1 MISLLIII
9 QGVIVS
15 KTDIVFCVCTGI
27 VHGTTLTV
35 AQAVAMQAKA
45 TGNASAN
52 FLDGCKGKVFVTSG
66 LGGMSGAQPKAA
78 VINGAVCIIAEVDGS
93 ALKKRHSQGWL
104 TEYYEDVAE
113 CVTRAKKAQ
122 DDGEAISIGYLGNV
136 VDLWEYL
143 ARTPASERCI
153 VQVGSDQSSLH
164 NPYNGGYYPVG
175 MSFEEANAMMT
186 ADPAAFKVAV
196 QKSLHRHLAAVQ
208 TMREKENLLFF
219 DYGNAFLLECHR
231 AGCDVD
237 AAIPSYVE
245 CIMGPEFFDYGFGP
259 YRWVCTSGDM
269 EELKATDAIA
279 ADVLREQM
287 EDPAN
292 TTVIP
297 QLRANLDWIESAIE
311 NKLVVGSKARILYSD
326 TEGRIECAVRMNK
339 AVRDGVLSA
348 PVVIGRDHHD
358 VSGTDS
364 PWRETANI
372 KDGSNLTADMSVQNV
387 IGDAMR

>member
-1 MISLLIII
+1 M
-9 QGVIVS
+9 
-15 KTDIVFCVCTGI
+15 CVMATRLHIRTGI

-35 AQAVAMQAKA
+35 AQALAMQATASGHKA
-45 TGNASAN
+45 TAAEA
-52 FLDGCKGKVFVTSG
+52 GCRGSVFVTSG

-78 VINGAVCIIAEVDGS
+78 VINGAVCLIAEVDGN
-93 ALKKRHSQGWL
+93 ALRKRHAQGWL
-104 TEYYEDVAE
+104 SEYYTTVEE
-113 CVTRAKKAQ
+113 CVARATEAQKK
-122 DDGEAISIGYLGNV
+122 GEAVSIGYLGNV

-143 ARTPASERCI
+143 AATPTSERCT
-153 VQVGSDQSSLH
+153 VAVGSDQTSLH

-175 MSFEEANAMMT
+175 LSFEESNAMMT
-186 ADPAAFKVAV
+186 EDPARFKAEV
-196 QKSLHRHLAAVQ
+196 QKSLHRHLKAVQ
-208 TMREKENLLFF
+208 TMREQEQMLFF

-237 AAIPSYVE
+237 ASIPSYVE

-259 YRWVCTSGDM
+259 YRWVCTSGVMD
-269 EELKATDAIA
+269 ELQATDEIA
-279 ADVLREQM
+279 SAVVREQM
-287 EDPAN
+287 NDPEYSD
-292 TTVIP
+292 VIP
-297 QLRANLDWIESAIE
+297 QLKANLDWIDKAME
-311 NKLVVGSKARILYSD
+311 NRLVVGSKARILYSD
-326 TEGRIECAVRMNK
+326 TEGRIECAVRMNR

-358 VSGTDS
+358 VSGTDA

>member
-1 MISLLIII
+1 MHS
-9 QGVIVS
+9 
-15 KTDIVFCVCTGI
+15 
-27 VHGTTLTV
+27 
-35 AQAVAMQAKA
+35 AAA
-45 TGNASAN
+45 GNAVTSS
-52 FLDGCKGKVFVTSG
+52 DGCRGKVFVTSG

-78 VINGAVCIIAEVDGS
+78 VINGAVCIIAEVDGA
-93 ALKKRHSQGWL
+93 ALKKRHAQGWL
-104 TEYYEDVAE
+104 SEYFTSLPE
-113 CVTRAKKAQ
+113 CIARAKEAQ
-122 DDGEAISIGYLGNV
+122 KNKEAVSIGYLGNV

-143 ARTPASERCI
+143 AATPLSQRCSI
-153 VQVGSDQSSLH
+153 AVGSDQTSLH

-175 MSFEEANAMMT
+175 LTFEESNAMMT
-186 ADPAAFKVAV
+186 ADPKGFKAAV

-208 TMREKENLLFF
+208 KMRQGEEKTMFF

-231 AGCDVD
+231 AGCEVD

-259 YRWVCTSGDM
+259 YRWVCTSGSM
-269 EELKATDAIA
+269 EELQATDAIA
-279 ADVLREQM
+279 SQVLREQM
-287 EDPAN
+287 ADPVNAN
-292 TTVIP
+292 VIP
-297 QLRANLDWIESAIE
+297 QLKANLDWIDSAME

-326 TEGRIECAVRMNK
+326 TEGRIECAVRMNR
-339 AVRDGVLSA
+339 AVKEGILSA